1 MIFNLKEIS
10 NNLNKFEINQS
21 DDAFQNEE
29 MDGYLS
35 PSPDYMQL
43 SSEQKIS
50 PKNANQPTPSSSNTS
65 VTNLIQQYES
75 STTSAVTAANKIRLN
90 SSEEEEEESTIYSFY
105 FYYFFFLIIKFLL
118 KKTI

>member
-21 DDAFQNEE
+21 DDVFQNEE

-43 SSEQKIS
+43 SNEQKIS
-50 PKNANQPTPSSSNTS
+50 PKNANQPTPSSSSNTS

-105 FYYFFFLIIKFLL
+105 FFFLIIKFLL

>member
-21 DDAFQNEE
+21 DDVFQNEE

-43 SSEQKIS
+43 SNEQKIS
-50 PKNANQPTPSSSNTS
+50 PNTNANQPTPSSSSNTS

-105 FYYFFFLIIKFLL
+105 FFFLIIKFLL